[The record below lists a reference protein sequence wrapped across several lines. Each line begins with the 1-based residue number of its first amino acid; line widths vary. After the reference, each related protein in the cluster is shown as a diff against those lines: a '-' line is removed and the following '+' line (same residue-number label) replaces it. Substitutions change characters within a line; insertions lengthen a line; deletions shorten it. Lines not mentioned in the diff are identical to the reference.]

1 ERRSPKPQAE
11 GSNPAGR
18 TKGAFRDILTVKK
31 LLFTFLFLPGIVLS
45 KEEDPVQLFQ
55 CILQLNQSY
64 PVHRSTCDI
73 DIQAK
78 IKIPLLLPFTINL
91 NRKLN
96 LEDNYR

>member
-1 ERRSPKPQAE
+1 M
-11 GSNPAGR
+11 
-18 TKGAFRDILTVKK
+18 KK
-31 LLFTFLFLPGIVLS
+31 LLFTFLFLPGIVLN

-64 PVHRSTCDI
+64 PVVHRSTCDI

-78 IKIPLLLPFTINL
+78 IKISLLLPFTINL

-96 LEDNYR
+96 LEDNYRETEITHILFSALGGRSFYY